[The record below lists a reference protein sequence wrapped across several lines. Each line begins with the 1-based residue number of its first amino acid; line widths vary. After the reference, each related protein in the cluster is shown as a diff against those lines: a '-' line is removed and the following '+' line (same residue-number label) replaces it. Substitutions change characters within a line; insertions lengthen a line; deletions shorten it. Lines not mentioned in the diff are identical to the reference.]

1 MLDDLGYACFVRSV
15 RRLTG
20 VDLTLYRS
28 NQMRRRLDAMLQR
41 LGLTSYLEY
50 ARLLERDPNRL
61 QEFRDYFTI
70 NVSEFFRDPE
80 RFRYLES
87 VILPELLAA
96 RPTLRVW
103 SAGCSIGAEPY
114 SLAIL
119 LLELAPG
126 CPHRVLATDVDRTVL
141 TRAREGGP
149 YSQADVR
156 NVSPNRL
163 QRFFAP
169 SQDGRSFDVRPEVK
183 AMVRF
188 QEHDLLGPAPGA
200 DFDLILCRNVVI
212 YFTEDAKSALYER
225 LAGALRPGGV
235 LFVGGTEIVPAASR
249 LGLTTAGISFYRR
262 VDTAVQRATLGRNEA
277 WSVGPRSYRPGRS

>member
-1 MLDDLGYACFVRSV
+1 MLDDLGYAYFVRTV

-28 NQMRRRLDAMLQR
+28 NQMRRRLDALLQR
-41 LGLTSYLEY
+41 LGLTGFLEY
-50 ARLLERDPNRL
+50 ARLLERDPARL

-80 RFRYLES
+80 RFQYLER
-87 VILPELLAA
+87 VVLPELLAA
-96 RPTLRVW
+96 RPSLRVW

-114 SLAIL
+114 SVAIL

-126 CPHRVLATDVDRTVL
+126 RHHRVLATDVDRTVL
-141 TRAREGGP
+141 ARARAGTG
-149 YSQADVR
+149 YSSADVR
-156 NVSPNRL
+156 NVAPNRL
-163 QRFFAP
+163 QRFFSP
-169 SQDGRSFDVRPEVK
+169 SPDGRGFDVCPEVK
-183 AMVRF
+183 TLVQF

-212 YFTEDAKSALYER
+212 YFTEEAKSGLYDR
-225 LAGALRPGGV
+225 LAGALREGGV
-235 LFVGGTEIVPAASR
+235 LFVGGTEIVPAAAR
-249 LGLTTAGISFYRR
+249 LGLTTAGISFYRKLEGEAR
-262 VDTAVQRATLGRNEA
+262 RAETLKTGA